1 MAIKSNDTTN
11 NEAAKAQSPT
21 NVNTTQATKQIG
33 QVKANN
39 TGIRSSVYDK
49 TAKSG
54 TKYAD
59 RTFTISKQRTE
70 GDQTYVLLQNTASNT
85 PLGWVNINDV
95 DVQNLSLIHI

>member
-39 TGIRSSVYDK
+39 TGIRSSVYD
-49 TAKSG
+49 
-54 TKYAD
+54 
-59 RTFTISKQRTE
+59 
-70 GDQTYVLLQNTASNT
+70 
-85 PLGWVNINDV
+85 
-95 DVQNLSLIHI
+95 LSLIHI